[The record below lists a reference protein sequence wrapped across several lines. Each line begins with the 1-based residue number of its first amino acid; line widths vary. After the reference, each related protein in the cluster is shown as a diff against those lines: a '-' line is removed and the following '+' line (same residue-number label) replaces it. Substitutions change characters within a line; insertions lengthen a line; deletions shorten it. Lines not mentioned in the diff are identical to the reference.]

1 MNAKMDLA
9 HVIKGLLSVECLFRL
24 IGCVFT
30 NSLRG
35 AFLLWGWQPSSLI
48 WAVDVLN
55 RIVGKYRINEDENL
69 LASYYNLSRAHLQ
82 PGNNNIPEDYHLSSN
97 YSFLYP
103 SIEMNIC
110 IENYS
115 TVVNQKLTIESVCFL
130 PSTLAVLGSYGIAIF
145 VLLTG
150 GLR

>member
-1 MNAKMDLA
+1 MDLA

-48 WAVDVLN
+48 WAVDALN
-55 RIVGKYRINEDENL
+55 KIIGKYRMNEGENL
-69 LASYYNLSRAHLQ
+69 LASYYNLNRVHLQ
-82 PGNNNIPEDYHLSSN
+82 PGSINITDDYSSSSN

-103 SIEMNIC
+103 SIEMKIC
-110 IENYS
+110 MENYS
-115 TVVNQKLTIESVCFL
+115 TVVNHKLTIESVCFL
-130 PSTLAVLGSYGIAIF
+130 PATLAVFATYGIAIF

>member
-1 MNAKMDLA
+1 M
-9 HVIKGLLSVECLFRL
+9 
-24 IGCVFT
+24 
-30 NSLRG
+30 
-35 AFLLWGWQPSSLI
+35 LWGWQPSSLI

-55 RIVGKYRINEDENL
+55 RTIGKYRMNEGENL
-69 LASYYNLSRAHLQ
+69 LASYYNLKRAHLQ
-82 PGNNNIPEDYHLSSN
+82 PGNMNVTEDNFLSSN

-103 SIEMNIC
+103 STEMSTCMDND
-110 IENYS
+110 S

-130 PSTLAVLGSYGIAIF
+130 PATLAVLGSYGIAIF

>member
-1 MNAKMDLA
+1 MDLA

-55 RIVGKYRINEDENL
+55 KIIGNYRMNEGENL
-69 LASYYNLSRAHLQ
+69 LASYYNLSRVHLQ
-82 PGNNNIPEDYHLSSN
+82 PGQINITENYSSSSN

-103 SIEMNIC
+103 SIKMKIC
-110 IENYS
+110 LENYS
-115 TVVNQKLTIESVCFL
+115 TVVNHKLTIESVCFL
-130 PSTLAVLGSYGIAIF
+130 PATLAVFATYGIAIF

>member
-1 MNAKMDLA
+1 MDLA

-35 AFLLWGWQPSSLI
+35 AFVLWGWQPSSLI
-48 WAVDVLN
+48 WTVDVLSKV
-55 RIVGKYRINEDENL
+55 VGKYRMNEDENMF
-69 LASYYNLSRAHLQ
+69 ASYYNLSRPNPQL
-82 PGNNNIPEDYHLSSN
+82 GNINITEDDYSSSN

-103 SIEMNIC
+103 SIEMSIC
-110 IENYS
+110 TENYS
-115 TVVNQKLTIESVCFL
+115 TVGNKKLTIESVCFL
-130 PSTLAVLGSYGIAIF
+130 PATLAVLCSYGIAIF

>member
-1 MNAKMDLA
+1 MDLA

-30 NSLRG
+30 HSLRG

-48 WAVDVLN
+48 WVVDVLN
-55 RIVGKYRINEDENL
+55 RIIGKYRMNGNENP
-69 LASYYNLSRAHLQ
+69 LASYYNLTLADLQ
-82 PGNNNIPEDYHLSSN
+82 PSNRNITEKYFSRSN

-103 SIEMNIC
+103 SIDINIC
-110 IENYS
+110 MENYS
-115 TVVNQKLTIESVCFL
+115 TSAHQKLTIESVCFL
-130 PSTLAVLGSYGIAIF
+130 PATLAVLANYGIAIF

-150 GLR
+150 GLRQVI

>member
-1 MNAKMDLA
+1 MDLA

-55 RIVGKYRINEDENL
+55 RIVGKYRMNENENL
-69 LASYYNLSRAHLQ
+69 LASYYNLKRAHLQ
-82 PGNNNIPEDYHLSSN
+82 PGNINITEDNFLSSN

-103 SIEMNIC
+103 SIKMNIC
-110 IENYS
+110 MENNF
-115 TVVNQKLTIESVCFL
+115 TVVQQKLTIESVCFL
-130 PSTLAVLGSYGIAIF
+130 PATLAVLGSYGIAIF